1 MTDKIY
7 NRPFSQ
13 ENLNWIFRIKGNRVV
28 TRESSTIEFKES
40 FNWGN
45 RYTYAKNF
53 AAFGNN
59 KGGYLI
65 FGIKDKP
72 HEIVGLKNDKFENF
86 DNAKISGF
94 INDCFSPEIVWDKII
109 YDLNGKNVGLIYIH
123 ESEDKPILC
132 KKNHGDLIEGD
143 VYFRYNART
152 ERIKFG
158 ELRKLLDFEKE
169 KYKKTLL
176 EQLSKIIQIGVGNVA
191 IMDTIDGKIY
201 GKKTTI
207 VIDETL
213 IPKIRF
219 INEGS
224 FDEIKGEPTLKLVGN
239 VEGVKIVTSV
249 KSTL

>member
-1 MTDKIY
+1 MTDKFY

-28 TRESSTIEFKES
+28 TKESSTIEFKES

-53 AAFGNN
+53 AAFANN

-109 YDLNGKNVGLIYIH
+109 YD
-123 ESEDKPILC
+123 
-132 KKNHGDLIEGD
+132 
-143 VYFRYNART
+143 
-152 ERIKFG
+152 
-158 ELRKLLDFEKE
+158 
-169 KYKKTLL
+169 
-176 EQLSKIIQIGVGNVA
+176 
-191 IMDTIDGKIY
+191 
-201 GKKTTI
+201 
-207 VIDETL
+207 
-213 IPKIRF
+213 
-219 INEGS
+219 
-224 FDEIKGEPTLKLVGN
+224 
-239 VEGVKIVTSV
+239 
-249 KSTL
+249 